1 MPAGKD
7 TMSRADFPA
16 IGSGSDRL
24 REILETRP
32 PLNLYRM
39 LPRAGI
45 LAEHFLMMGGA
56 IRNDLSLDP
65 KIRELAIVRT
75 GILTDTAYEVHH
87 HRHIALAVGVKEDD
101 LAAVEDGE
109 LDSLDPRTRATMHY
123 VDSLCLQVR
132 APDDVFE
139 EARRALGVDAVAHL
153 TIIVGFYLMA
163 ARFLRNFDIEIESD
177 LDHHE
182 WL

>member
-1 MPAGKD
+1 
-7 TMSRADFPA
+7 MSRADFPA
-16 IGSGSDRL
+16 IGSGSARL

-45 LAEHFLMMGGA
+45 LAEPFLMMGGA

-75 GILTDTAYEVHH
+75 GILTDAAYEVHH

-101 LAAVEDGE
+101 LAAVEDGK
-109 LDSLDPRTRATMHY
+109 LDSLDLRTKATMDY
-123 VDSLCLQVR
+123 VDALCLRVR
-132 APDDVFE
+132 APEDVFK
-139 EARRALGVDAVAHL
+139 EAGRALGMDELAQL
-153 TIIVGFYLMA
+153 TMVVGFYLMA
-163 ARFLRNFDIEIESD
+163 ARFLRNFDIEIEDD
-177 LDHHE
+177 LNHLD